1 MKKNKYIKIFTL
13 LLLFSFIVSDT
24 MSVFYSKSY
33 VLSAE
38 IDDDIKTQEESGKT
52 EESDQNIQNNKQ
64 SDKKEQK
71 EEIVTS
77 GSFNSGLVNWRYSD
91 GILYFIGNGDIP
103 AFDITHK
110 TLPWASY
117 AEKVSEISFSKGIT
131 GVGNYAFDSC
141 NSLMKVTATEDLDD
155 IGFFSFPKKNDLTFF
170 APYDSCV
177 LNFAKENA
185 YRYSATTSKKYTVY
199 FNTLMS
205 ETFEPKTVVAGDFY
219 GELPTPYVKGYK
231 FVGWYTKSV
240 GGINITASSKVDI
253 KSDIYLYAR
262 WEKQQKKQ
270 YKVNFNTLTSETFEP
285 KTVVSGEYYG
295 QLPTPFAK
303 GYNFLGWYTN
313 AVGGINITSYSK
325 VELDSDIYLYARW
338 EKKQYKVEFRDDYSN
353 NVFPTDK
360 VVYEGEEFGTLPQP
374 RREGYRFLGWFAYN
388 DTYKDYQIT
397 ETTKC
402 YSYYTYQTS
411 VLLFAKW
418 ERAQYI
424 ITFDTAGG
432 IIEGVGGINI
442 KTVYYGMAYGILP
455 VPVREGYE
463 FKGWFTSGE
472 GGEPITYDTLVPEL
486 PAYYQTL
493 YAHWEKIKVEEHIVT
508 FDPNGGYLNENEI
521 NKTVAFGKEYGVLPI
536 PSRKGYSFNGWF
548 TKRKGGKKI
557 YGNDIFNS
565 HSDII
570 LYAGWTNSA
579 KTVYKAKLLKKLS
592 YKFENSHEG
601 FSYNYGYKIPL
612 VCFQFMFGKTELA
625 SLLYK
630 YDGYW
635 GGNCYGMATTSGMFY
650 SKNIIKPSIFKKG
663 AKTPSDLKLSYK
675 NTKQNINLR
684 RFIELMQISQY
695 YSSVQNVY
703 NKNANKISKI
713 VKEVKKFQN
722 SGKNPVVIAISGRSG
737 AHAVVG
743 YSVEDYKDGTSRLYV
758 YDPNFPNAKRY
769 ITLSRNYLGD
779 YTGWYYLM
787 SNTYNWGS
795 DYGGIITYVPSK
807 EYSNIWKQHSNK
819 KIVSNILFTDTD
831 NITIYDEDKKIAAVL
846 KDGKLISE
854 NSKIKKMWDFKVHKD
869 TNIKI
874 SLPDGVYTVENT
886 GKKQNFTIAMAGTSE
901 GAEVTTLSDKV
912 TIAIDESRKICE
924 VKPLNE
930 DSILQVFAFISNGV
944 KNYLSYRTMQN
955 KRSVPI
961 T

>member
-91 GILYFIGNGDIP
+91 EILYFSGKGDIP

-117 AEKVSEISFSKGIT
+117 AEKVREISFSKGIT

-170 APYDSCV
+170 APYDSYV

-262 WEKQQKKQ
+262 WEK
-270 YKVNFNTLTSETFEP
+270 
-285 KTVVSGEYYG
+285 
-295 QLPTPFAK
+295 
-303 GYNFLGWYTN
+303 
-313 AVGGINITSYSK
+313 
-325 VELDSDIYLYARW
+325 
-338 EKKQYKVEFRDDYSN
+338 KQYKVEFRDDYSN

-388 DTYKDYQIT
+388 DTYKDYQVT

-442 KTVYYGMAYGILP
+442 KTVYYGMAYGTLP
-455 VPVREGYE
+455 VPVKEGYE

-508 FDPNGGYLNENEI
+508 FNPNGGYLNENEI

-548 TKRKGGKKI
+548 TKKKGGKKI

-612 VCFQFMFGKTELA
+612 VCFQFMYGKTELA

-650 SKNIIKPSIFKKG
+650 SKNIIKPSVFKKG

-703 NKNANKISKI
+703 NKNANKISRI

-769 ITLSRNYLGD
+769 ITLSRNYSGD

-869 TNIKI
+869 TNVKI

-912 TIAIDESRKICE
+912 TIAIDESRKICA
-924 VKPLNE
+924 VKPINE